1 MAYEMTAAA
10 HPLQTP
16 SSLPPLPHRYILG
29 MRVDASS
36 YDDASN
42 RVMSWARTGESRY
55 VCVSTVHMVME
66 AFDDPEFQAI
76 VNGADLVTS
85 DGMPLVWGLRMLGV
99 KQATRVYGPDLTPY
113 LCARAE
119 REGVAV
125 AFVGGS
131 ESTLAELQRV
141 LHERHPRLQIA
152 YAWSPPFRAL
162 TAAEEQ
168 AAVDAINASGA
179 RIVFVGL
186 GCPKQERWMR
196 RHVGRIRAPMLG
208 VGAAFDFVAGNK
220 LMAPDWIQRLGLE
233 WLFRL
238 VTEPKRLWRRYLY
251 HNPRFVRHFVAQ
263 LFRDRARTGQAPVA

>member
-1 MAYEMTAAA
+1 MSAAA
-10 HPLQTP
+10 RPIPTP
-16 SSLPPLPHRYILG
+16 SSLPPLPHRFILG

-36 YDDASN
+36 YEDATN
-42 RVMSWARTGESRY
+42 RVMTWARARESRY

-66 AFDDPEFQAI
+66 AFDDPEFQSI

-119 REGVAV
+119 RDGVPV

-141 LHERHPRLQIA
+141 LHDRHPRLQIA

-162 TAAEEQ
+162 SAEEEQ
-168 AAVDAINASGA
+168 QAVDAINASGA

-196 RHVGRIRAPMLG
+196 RHVGRINAPMLG

-238 VTEPKRLWRRYLY
+238 ITEPKRLWRRYLY

-263 LFRDRARTGQAPVA
+263 LFRDRARPGQAPVA